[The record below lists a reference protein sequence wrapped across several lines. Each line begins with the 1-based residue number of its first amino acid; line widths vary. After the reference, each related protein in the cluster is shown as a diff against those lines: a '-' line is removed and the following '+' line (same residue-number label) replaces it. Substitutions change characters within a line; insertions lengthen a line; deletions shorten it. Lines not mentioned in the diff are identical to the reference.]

1 MLKKTLLAVG
11 IFAIAAGPCFA
22 TDFIELSVLGKVG
35 YSLPLGEWTSHRYAP
50 GIDQFQGGYTVS
62 PEVGIRFRDLGIS
75 IMYTYSGMSTKEWE
89 DYVGGQGESLSAS
102 GSLSQLGGVIQYYF
116 VRTDRSAAHIE
127 GGLSYVFLRGDE
139 QYRGFSYEYDFLKS
153 GLGFLAGAGYQYA
166 FNEQLSVVFPVRFL
180 WRPEGIKYPEGKTY
194 DIFGLL
200 FMPGLK
206 LTF

>member
-1 MLKKTLLAVG
+1 MLKRTLVAVG
-11 IFAIAAGPCFA
+11 ICAIAAGPCFA
-22 TDFIELSVLGKVG
+22 KDTVEFSVLGKVG

-62 PEVGIRFRDLGIS
+62 PELEIKFGDLGIS
-75 IMYTYSGMSTKEWE
+75 IMYTYSSMSTTEWE
-89 DYVGGQGESLSAS
+89 DYVGGQGENLFAS

-116 VRTDRSAAHIE
+116 VDTGRNAAHIE
-127 GGLSYVFLRGDE
+127 GGLSYIFLNGDE
-139 QYRGFSYEYDFLKS
+139 QYRGYDYKYDFLKS

-166 FNEQLSVVFPVRFL
+166 FNERLSVVLPVRFL
-180 WRPEGIKYPEGKTY
+180 WRPEGIKYREGKTH